1 VQSTKASV
9 VHPARAHHA
18 NLALTASCADVA
30 RLIRFLTGAIMAC
43 GGEMLSR
50 RFDPHGVA
58 ELEVEFS
65 RIVCVE
71 IYCILIA
78 AGLELDRDAHLQL
91 TVLCQCTRERSLET
105 RDEPAR
111 LMLRVRECAIQP
123 QCGPHASSDW
133 PLTNSS
139 QEVYEA

>member
-78 AGLELDRDAHLQL
+78 AGLELDRDSHLQV
-91 TVLCQCTRERSLET
+91 TAFCHCTRELSSEM

-111 LMLRVRECAIQP
+111 LVLRVRESAIQL
-123 QCGPHASSDW
+123 QSGPHASSDW

>member
-1 VQSTKASV
+1 MQTTKAPLAPLPSA
-9 VHPARAHHA
+9 HRAD
-18 NLALTASCADVA
+18 LALTASCNDVS

-50 RFDPHGVA
+50 RFDPDGVA

-78 AGLELDRDAHLQL
+78 AGLELDRDAHLQV
-91 TVLCQCTRERSLET
+91 TAFCQCTRERSPEM

-111 LMLRVRECAIQP
+111 LMLRVRESAIQP
-123 QCGPHASSDW
+123 QSGPHASFDW
-133 PLTNSS
+133 LLSNSC
-139 QEVYEA
+139 QDVYEA